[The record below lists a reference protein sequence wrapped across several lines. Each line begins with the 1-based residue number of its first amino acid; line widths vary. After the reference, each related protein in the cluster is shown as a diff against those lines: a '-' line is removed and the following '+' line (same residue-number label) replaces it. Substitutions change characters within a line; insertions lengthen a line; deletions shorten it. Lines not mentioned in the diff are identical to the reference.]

1 MSDEVAQERFL
12 GMTKFQF
19 MGFMMIVLA
28 LLFAGTVYNL
38 AFSVRAN
45 QARLNDIADNQERL
59 DFLAERAAQDHLGLC
74 AFIHDLDVR
83 IDANR
88 EILRNNPGPIVFG
101 IPRNVIEESV
111 QNQGSTLNA
120 LRPINCNSE

>member
-28 LLFAGTVYNL
+28 LLFAGTVY
-38 AFSVRAN
+38 N